1 MAIAPLKLTR
11 DQFATFLQNQEQIK
25 QFENL
30 LLAVNG
36 AVLNVENPNLVFA
49 GPASGVAAQPSFR
62 LLVPADIPQLDYV
75 ESVGA
80 TAPITSTGGFNP
92 VIGVTG
98 SALTKTDD
106 TNVTLTIGGSPS
118 NALLAAVS
126 LALGWTGTLAIT
138 RGGTG
143 ANNASDALD
152 NLNGA
157 ERGANSDITSLSGLT
172 TPLSIAQGGTNA
184 TTDSGARTN
193 LGLGGGLSVTIAT
206 AKLTV
211 AGANGSM
218 TFTNGILTAQTQA
231 T

>member
-11 DQFATFLQNQEQIK
+11 DQFASFLQNQEQIR

-30 LLAVNG
+30 LVAVNQ
-36 AVLNVENPNLVFA
+36 AILNVENANLVFA
-49 GPASGVAAQPSFR
+49 GPAAGGAAPPTFR
-62 LLVPADIPQLDYV
+62 ALVPADIPTLDYV

-98 SALTKTDD
+98 SGLTKTDD

-126 LALGWTGTLAIT
+126 LALGWTGTLSIL

-184 TTDSGARTN
+184 STDSGARTN
-193 LGLGGGLSVTIAT
+193 LGLGGGLSVTITT
-206 AKLTV
+206 AKLTL

>member
-30 LLAVNG
+30 LTAVNG
-36 AVLNVENPNLVFA
+36 AVLNLENPNLVFA
-49 GPASGVAAQPSFR
+49 GPASGNAAQPSFR

-193 LGLGGGLSVTIAT
+193 LGLGGGLSVTITT